1 MKQIFKVSI
10 FVLVMLYA
18 AWALTFAA
26 IANNKITEANDI
38 SSNAQYLSKLSSLN
52 LKLSSSYYLIDK
64 EKCLY
69 YKQKSDSLW
78 SQSRVNSNLAI
89 EALSNAER
97 LLEIGSLGVY

>member
-10 FVLVMLYA
+10 FVLVMLCA

-26 IANNKITEANDI
+26 IANKKITEANDI

-64 EKCLY
+64 EK
-69 YKQKSDSLW
+69 SDSLW
-78 SQSRVNSNLAI
+78 AQSRVNSNLAI
-89 EALSNAER
+89 EVMSKAER
-97 LLEIGSLGVY
+97 LLKIGSLGVY